1 MPDAPAPAAPTPK
14 PSVPK
19 AAAPRTPE
27 QLHAYVHETLCAR
40 ENLLSNQFRT
50 VAAPL
55 TRAGKPC
62 GCQYTLLGPRS
73 VRLTAVW
80 DAVRN
85 CLFLFD
91 ATGARIE
98 KRMLPQRIRLAS

>member
-1 MPDAPAPAAPTPK
+1 MPNSDAPAAP
-14 PSVPK
+14 PSSSSPTRT
-19 AAAPRTPE
+19 AAPRTLE

-40 ENLLSNQFRT
+40 ENLLTEQFRT

-55 TRAGKPC
+55 TKAGKPC

-98 KRMLPQRIRLAS
+98 KRMLPQRIRNAT

>member
-1 MPDAPAPAAPTPK
+1 MPDAPATAAPAP
-14 PSVPK
+14 PK
-19 AAAPRTPE
+19 AAPHHAAPKTLE

-40 ENLLSNQFRT
+40 ENLLTAQFRT

-55 TRAGKPC
+55 SRAGKPC

-98 KRMLPQRIRLAS
+98 KRMLPQRIRVA

>member
-1 MPDAPAPAAPTPK
+1 MSAFVPDSAPAAAPTGSAPK
-14 PSVPK
+14 
-19 AAAPRTPE
+19 TEE

-40 ENLLSNQFRT
+40 ENLLTEQFRT

-55 TRAGKPC
+55 KRAGKPC

-98 KRMLPQRIRLAS
+98 KRMLPQRIRPAA

>member
-1 MPDAPAPAAPTPK
+1 MTRAPKTPA
-14 PSVPK
+14 
-19 AAAPRTPE
+19 E
-27 QLHAYVHETLCAR
+27 LHAHVHETLCGR
-40 ENLLSNQFRT
+40 ENLLTEQFRT

-55 TRAGKPC
+55 TRGGKAC

-80 DAVRN
+80 DAAKN

-91 ATGARIE
+91 ATGARVE
-98 KRMLPQRIRLAS
+98 KRVLPQRIRP

>member
-1 MPDAPAPAAPTPK
+1 MVAFVPEPNSPAAPTVPGAPK
-14 PSVPK
+14 T
-19 AAAPRTPE
+19 AE

-40 ENLLSNQFRT
+40 ENLLTDQFRT

-55 TRAGKPC
+55 RRAGKPC

-80 DAVRN
+80 DAKRN

-98 KRMLPQRIRLAS
+98 KRMLPQRIRSSD